1 MAKREPP
8 DPCELIPRCPV
19 CLSNEM
25 VFAVRT
31 GNVDICVCKRCGTSL
46 SVPHEAWDLRQS
58 PPPLKK
64 KLVPPK

>member
-1 MAKREPP
+1 MAKADPP

-46 SVPHEAWDLRQS
+46 SVPHDAWDMREQ
-58 PPPLKK
+58 PNKTK
-64 KLVPPK
+64 HTPPK